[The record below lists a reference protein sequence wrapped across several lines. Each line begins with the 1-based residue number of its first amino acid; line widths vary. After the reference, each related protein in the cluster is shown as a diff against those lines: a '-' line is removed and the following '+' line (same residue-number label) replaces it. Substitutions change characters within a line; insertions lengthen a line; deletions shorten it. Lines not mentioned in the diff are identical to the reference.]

1 MLTRKMIKRYAGAVT
16 YSRGEELKEQGKVL
30 SLEVEENDLEEEQI
44 HALVRG
50 SGMKVYNVELIYDPA
65 YEELVSSE
73 CECPAFYSYS
83 GICKHCVAVL
93 IAYAEYEQEKAGVY
107 NDIGMKKQ
115 TGKHVLQNQKKTTPA
130 IKQLLDQQALRQL
143 YPFMQME
150 TYGKVKI
157 LPFLECTPNSIEA
170 EFKIGTSHMYV
181 MKDILEFYRH
191 MQQEEEY
198 AYGQKLQFVHVPE
211 AFDRNSQGLLKFI
224 MEWAKT
230 NADRYQGCCNYYDY
244 SYRIS
249 YAKVRSLSL
258 TAYELENFLEAVGHA
273 PFNASITGM
282 KEQLWQ
288 VTDKKLIRTM
298 KITGD
303 DQGIQ
308 IEIGKLFGFQGNH
321 YYIYFKD
328 GLVYLEEKKKLEPIR
343 EFLDCMAQIPE
354 RKVYISN
361 KDVPGFCRTLLPAL
375 QEVYE
380 CTETNFSLET
390 YKAQSAQFEI
400 YLDAPQRNFITC
412 ELKAVY
418 GDEKYDVYKSVKG
431 QDEYVSKRDYA
442 CEIRTGQT
450 AGVWFNAFD
459 EERCQMVLADDEEKI
474 YELMTEGIPELQK
487 LGTVFISDALK
498 RFKIMSSPRVELGL
512 SLSGELLELNL
523 TSQDMTLEQLAEIL
537 SRYEKRKKFYRLKDG
552 SFVNITEEMEPLI
565 ALQQSMGLTEV
576 QLKKGKAVVPKYRA
590 LYLENELEES
600 GGFSLARDESFL
612 NLIRNMKKT
621 EEEDF
626 EIPASLEE
634 TLRDYQKKGFQW
646 LKRTAHNGFGGIL
659 ADDMG
664 LGKTLQII
672 AFLLSEFL
680 EARPEDNRRSL
691 IVTPASLVFNWNN
704 EFQRFAPALPVKM
717 VVGPA
722 EERKKIIQDSQ
733 SRDVL
738 ITSYDL
744 LKRDTEAYEGIS
756 FYCQVLD
763 EAQYIKNHNT
773 QAARAV
779 KGILSGCRFALT
791 GTPIENRLS
800 ELWSIFDYL
809 MPGFLYSYQRFRNE
823 IETPVI
829 QEQSEDVT
837 KRLRKMIRPFILRR
851 LKQDVLQELPEKL
864 EENVFARLSGEQQ
877 KLYDAHVK
885 RMKLMLDK
893 QTDEEFKNS
902 KIQILSELTR
912 LRQLCC
918 DPSLVY
924 AEFQDGSAKLEMCMD
939 LIRNAIEGGH
949 KILLFSQFT
958 TMLENIQKKLKELH
972 ISFYLLTGATAKEKR
987 IQLVDQFNQDETSVF
1002 CISLKAGGT
1011 GLNLT
1016 AADIV
1021 IHYDPWWNLAVQ
1033 NQATDRAHRI
1043 GQQNVVTVYKL
1054 IAKDTIEENIMK
1066 LQEKKKELADKLL
1079 SGENMGDGS
1088 FTREELLELL
1098 Q

>member
-1 MLTRKMIKRYAGAVT
+1 MLTRRMIKRYAGAVT
-16 YSRGEELKEQGKVL
+16 YNRGEELKEQGKVL
-30 SLEVEENDLEEEQI
+30 SLDVEENDLEEEQI

-50 SGMKVYNVELIYDPA
+50 SGAKIYNVELVYDPV
-65 YEELVSSE
+65 YEELVSSD

-83 GICKHCVAVL
+83 GICKHCVAAL
-93 IAYAEYEQEKAGVY
+93 IEYAEYEQEKTGVY
-107 NDIGMKKQ
+107 DDRKMDNQ
-115 TGKHVLQNQKKTTPA
+115 TGKHVLQNQRMTTPA
-130 IKQLLDQQALRQL
+130 MKRLLDQQTLRQL

-150 TYGKVKI
+150 TCGKVKL
-157 LPFLECTPNSIEA
+157 LPYLECTQNSIEV
-170 EFKIGTSHMYV
+170 EFKIGISHMYV
-181 MKDILEFYRH
+181 MKDILDFYRH

-198 AYGQKLQFVHVPE
+198 AYGQKLQFVHIPE
-211 AFDRNSQGLLKFI
+211 AFDESSQGLLNFI
-224 MEWAKT
+224 MEWAKA
-230 NADRYQGCCNYYDY
+230 NADIYQGYHNSYDY
-244 SYRIS
+244 SYQIG
-249 YAKVRSLSL
+249 YAKIRTMSL
-258 TAYELENFLEAVGHA
+258 TVYELENFLEAAGNTS
-273 PFNASITGM
+273 FNAGIDGM
-282 KEQLWQ
+282 KEQMWQ
-288 VTDKKLIRTM
+288 ITDKKLSRSM

-303 DQGIQ
+303 EQGIQ

-328 GLVYLEEKKKLEPIR
+328 GLVYMEEKKKLEPVR

-361 KDVPGFCRTLLPAL
+361 KDIPGFCRTLLPAL
-375 QEVYE
+375 QEFYE
-380 CTETNFSLET
+380 CTETNFSLEK
-390 YKAQSAQFEI
+390 YKAEPVRFEI
-400 YLDAPQRNFITC
+400 YLDAPQKNFITC
-412 ELKAVY
+412 EVKAVY
-418 GDEKYDVYKSVKG
+418 GNEKYDVYKSVG
-431 QDEYVSKRDYA
+431 SQNEYISKRDYVN
-442 CEIRTGQT
+442 EMKTGKA
-450 AGVWFNAFD
+450 AGKWFHAFD
-459 EERCQMVLADDEEKI
+459 EERGQMVLADDEEKI

-487 LGTVFISDALK
+487 LGTVFISETLK
-498 RFKIMSSPRVELGL
+498 RFKVMASPKVELGL
-512 SLSGELLELNL
+512 SLSGELLELKL
-523 TSQDMTLEQLAEIL
+523 TSKDMTLEQLAEIL
-537 SRYEKRKKFYRLKDG
+537 SRYEKRKRYYRLKDG
-552 SFVNITEEMEPLI
+552 SFVNVSEEMEPLL
-565 ALQQSMGLTEV
+565 ALQQSMGLTEA
-576 QLKKGKAVVPKYRA
+576 QIKKGKAAVPKYRA
-590 LYLENELEES
+590 LYLENELDEN
-600 GGFSLARDESFL
+600 GGFSLTKDESFR

-621 EEEDF
+621 EEEAF

-634 TLRDYQKKGFQW
+634 ILRDYQKKGFQW
-646 LKRTAHNGFGGIL
+646 LKRTSHNGFGGIL

-664 LGKTLQII
+664 LGKTLQVIT
-672 AFLLSEFL
+672 FLLSEFL
-680 EARPEDNRRSL
+680 EAKQEENRRSL

-704 EFQRFAPALPVKM
+704 EFRRFAPALPVKM
-717 VVGPA
+717 VVGSA
-722 EERKKIIQDSQ
+722 EERKAIVQSSQ
-733 SRDVL
+733 SRDIL

-744 LKRDTEAYEGIS
+744 LKRDIEAYEGIV

-773 QAARAV
+773 QAAGAV
-779 KGILSGCRFALT
+779 KKILSGCRFALT
-791 GTPIENRLS
+791 GTPVENRLS

-823 IETPVI
+823 IEIPVV
-829 QEQSEDVT
+829 QEQREDVT
-837 KRLRKMIRPFILRR
+837 RRLRKMIRPFVLRR
-851 LKQDVLQELPEKL
+851 LKQEVLKELPEKL
-864 EENVFARLSGEQQ
+864 EENIFAKLSGEQQ

-885 RMKLMLDK
+885 RMKLMLDS
-893 QTDEEFKNS
+893 QTDAEFKNA
-902 KIQILSELTR
+902 KIQILAELTR

-918 DPSLVY
+918 DPSLIY
-924 AEFQDGSAKLEMCMD
+924 ADFRDNSAKLEMCVD

-987 IQLVDQFNQDETSVF
+987 IRLVEQFNQDETSVF

-1054 IAKDTIEENIMK
+1054 IAKDTIEENILK
-1066 LQEKKKELADKLL
+1066 LQEKKKALADKLL